1 MKYTISILLSCLV
14 LVSCT
19 QNQDT
24 PTPTPSNPSAPVAQE
39 NENMLVFGSG
49 NHTVQIFSDFQCP
62 ACISSHKAVFPLFEK
77 FAQQG
82 RLKIEYRQFPLTT
95 IHQNAYNDA
104 LALYCVAAVS
114 KDWKKYADALY
125 TLESQKAGKKVSD
138 ADRVE
143 LAKSI
148 GITNNSIESCLA
160 NGDTKKYVNRDM
172 KIGDSIRISGTPTY
186 VLDGNRLDM
195 KIFRDEETFNSFFE
209 RILGK

>member
-125 TLESQKAGKKVSD
+125 TLESQKA
-138 ADRVE
+138 
-143 LAKSI
+143 
-148 GITNNSIESCLA
+148 
-160 NGDTKKYVNRDM
+160 
-172 KIGDSIRISGTPTY
+172 
-186 VLDGNRLDM
+186 
-195 KIFRDEETFNSFFE
+195 
-209 RILGK
+209 